1 MEKSLWRI
9 EGFVTAAGN
18 PVVQSWYWDE
28 IGIEERDALRVRMN
42 YLTSI
47 EKHLWKEPLFEWF
60 GDIGEVKKRVSTGAL
75 RVYGYFP
82 DDSNTFVFLFGVV
95 KKKTKDREGTEL
107 ARKRLK
113 RLKNG
118 EGETHEFNFEE
129 RTSPANSAGQESQSS
144 TGGIQPFGGHRLPN

>member
-1 MEKSLWRI
+1 MGKSLWRI
-9 EGFVTAAGN
+9 EGFVKAAGN
-18 PVVQSWYWDE
+18 RVVQSWYWDE
-28 IGIEERDALRVRMN
+28 IGIEERDALRDRMGH
-42 YLTSI
+42 LTMV
-47 EKHLWKEPLFEWF
+47 EKHLWNGESFKWF
-60 GDIGEVKKRVSTGAL
+60 GDIGEVRKRVSTGAL

-118 EGETHEFNFEE
+118 EGDTHEFNFEE
-129 RTSPANSAGQESQSS
+129 RTSPADSAGQEDQNS
-144 TGGIQPFGGHRLPN
+144 TGGIKSIRGYRFPN